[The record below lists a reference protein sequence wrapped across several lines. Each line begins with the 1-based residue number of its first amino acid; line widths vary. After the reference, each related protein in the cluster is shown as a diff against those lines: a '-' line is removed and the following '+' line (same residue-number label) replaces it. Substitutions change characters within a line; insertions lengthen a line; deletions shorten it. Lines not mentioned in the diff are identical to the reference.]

1 MNQSESSHRNP
12 HIIPRAGDYD
22 VRRLLGT
29 VDYHSTIGT
38 SVRSHLWLRLDTPM
52 QPVTTSEPKVGIVSR
67 LWQRLRHGRIYYWPI
82 RTLVQLAFF
91 LLFAGIALARLNPS
105 FNGARSWIV
114 LPVVASVKAQGAIG
128 STLDATTLLLSQAI
142 FPWLP
147 IGIMFVVG
155 ALLGRFM
162 CGWICPVGF
171 LQDVITGIKG
181 RVDSVQTR
189 THEYWIRLKYVLV
202 GITFLI
208 SGTLALAL
216 YYGVGSDYQASLGHD
231 FASGLFI
238 AITPDGTLFGTLPL
252 ILAHSWRFL
261 GTAQVSDF
269 SAANLGSWLG
279 GISMLTWINILILI
293 GFIYAAWRIP
303 RFWCRYICPVG
314 GIMAVFQKNSLLGMH
329 RDPIKCSN
337 CKECETACPMQIP
350 ILDLDWKKF
359 NDSECILCMACIDAC
374 PAGAL
379 SPKFP

>member
-1 MNQSESSHRNP
+1 MQPTTTTETEP
-12 HIIPRAGDYD
+12 KAGIAN
-22 VRRLLGT
+22 R
-29 VDYHSTIGT
+29 
-38 SVRSHLWLRLDTPM
+38 LWL
-52 QPVTTSEPKVGIVSR
+52 
-67 LWQRLRHGRIYYWPI
+67 RLRHGRIYYWPI
-82 RTLVQLAFF
+82 RTLVQLGFF
-91 LLFAGIALARLNPS
+91 LLFAGIAIARLIPS
-105 FNGARSWIV
+105 FNGARTWIV

-128 STLDATTLLLSQAI
+128 SSLDATTLLLSQAV

-155 ALLGRFM
+155 ALLGRAM
-162 CGWICPVGF
+162 CGWVCPVGF
-171 LQDVITGIKG
+171 LQDVITSVKG
-181 RVDSVQTR
+181 RADSVQTR
-189 THEYWIRLKYVLV
+189 THEYWIRLKYVFV
-202 GITFLI
+202 VITFLL
-208 SGTLALAL
+208 SGTLALAI
-216 YYGVGSDYQASLGHD
+216 YNGVGSDYANSLGP
-231 FASGLFI
+231 FASGIFI

-261 GTAQVSDF
+261 ATAQGTDL
-269 SAANLGSWLG
+269 SAANIGSWLG
-279 GISMLTWINILILI
+279 GIPALTWVNILILI

-337 CKECETACPMQIP
+337 CKECETACPMQVP
-350 ILDLDWKKF
+350 IMDLDWKKF

>member
-1 MNQSESSHRNP
+1 
-12 HIIPRAGDYD
+12 
-22 VRRLLGT
+22 
-29 VDYHSTIGT
+29 
-38 SVRSHLWLRLDTPM
+38 M
-52 QPVTTSEPKVGIVSR
+52 QPVATSESKVGVANR
-67 LWQRLRHGRIYYWPI
+67 LWQRLRRGRIYYWPV
-82 RTLVQLAFF
+82 RTLVQL
-91 LLFAGIALARLNPS
+91 
-105 FNGARSWIV
+105 
-114 LPVVASVKAQGAIG
+114 
-128 STLDATTLLLSQAI
+128 
-142 FPWLP
+142 
-147 IGIMFVVG
+147 
-155 ALLGRFM
+155 
-162 CGWICPVGF
+162 GF

-189 THEYWIRLKYVLV
+189 THDYWIRLKYVLV

-208 SGTLALAL
+208 SGTLGLAL
-216 YYGVGSDYQASLGHD
+216 YYGVGSDYQASLGP

-269 SAANLGSWLG
+269 SAASLGSWLG
-279 GISMLTWINILILI
+279 GISALTWINILILI

-350 ILDLDWKKF
+350 ILELDWKKF

-379 SPKFP
+379 SPRFP